1 MAAITG
7 IRLMMDMLIRM
18 GAAHRRAIDIGGV
31 ELEHLGFAVID
42 PDDCMIVVAH
52 GVDPNGLPR
61 RARI

>member
-1 MAAITG
+1 
-7 IRLMMDMLIRM
+7 MMDMLIRM